1 MTVNTQQSIFS
12 ELADFLVSEPTL
24 EAVAAYRVPP
34 NVQQHI
40 DELLEKNNEAG
51 LSPDERLELE
61 KILAVADV
69 MDLAKAK
76 AKLKLAGK
84 SPVDLLSHIL

>member
-1 MTVNTQQSIFS
+1 MAVNIQQSIFS
-12 ELADFLVSEPTL
+12 ELADFLVSQPTL

-34 NVQQHI
+34 AVQQHI
-40 DELLEKNNEAG
+40 DALVEKNSEEG
-51 LSPDERLELE
+51 LSNDERLELE

-84 SPVDLLSHIL
+84 A